1 MMSVTRGQVDG
12 ITEEIIGAA
21 IEVHRQLGPGLL
33 ESAYHNCLCHE
44 LTLRRIPH
52 DKELTL
58 PILYKGIEVDTGYRL
73 DILVRGIVVVELKAV
88 EKTLPIHH
96 AQILTYLRIWN
107 YPAGLLLNFNVS
119 KLTKGVNRFVNNL
132 RE

>member
-1 MMSVTRGQVDG
+1 MSVTRGQVDG

-88 EKTLPIHH
+88 EKTLPSTTHKFLPISGSG
-96 AQILTYLRIWN
+96 ITPLGFCSISTS
-107 YPAGLLLNFNVS
+107 LN
-119 KLTKGVNRFVNNL
+119 
-132 RE
+132 